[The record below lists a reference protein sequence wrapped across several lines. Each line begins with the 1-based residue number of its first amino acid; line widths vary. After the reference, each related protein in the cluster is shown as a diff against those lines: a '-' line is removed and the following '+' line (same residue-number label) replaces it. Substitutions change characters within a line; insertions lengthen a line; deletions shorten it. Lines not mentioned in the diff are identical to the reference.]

1 MALNGWSN
9 LTESIYSKTPANTI
23 DSSPSHFHF
32 NLLLALAILLFILSR
47 FWRLT
52 SSCLWFDEIFS
63 VHAAEHSWSALVRF
77 VAADIVHP
85 PLFYLLL
92 KVWIAV
98 GGESLLWLRLFPAIV
113 SIAAIVPCVLLARE
127 LKLNTGETA
136 LAVLFLAVNGFLIKY
151 GQEVRMYSLLFFLS
165 ACSLWL
171 FVSMSRFE
179 HSSKWRWAALTLINL
194 LLVYTHYFGWLVVSV
209 QLIIVLLWDRKRA
222 KGAMISSALLILAYV
237 PWLIELARAYDSH
250 RVTQNIGWIPRPGLR
265 AFAELFTLLNQPFV
279 FQQSSA
285 ERSFNLIT
293 LGLMSLM
300 FGVPLII
307 LGRQTLRQRL
317 ESSNRLLILMVA
329 FWLAPIIFVAG
340 TSWLLPHSI
349 WGTRHLVIVMAPY
362 AILVAVG
369 VARLRP
375 YWMRVTF
382 VLLFG
387 CWLSLAAGFFVI
399 RPAPNFVWCAWTPLA
414 QQLDQTSQT
423 SDGSTPVYAF
433 EDLVAYHLWFALR
446 NSAPAKYKLAVIKGI
461 PGTTEDPAYFLPRDF
476 NAVSD
481 GRSNGPFEDK
491 IWIAYRAAKLDETQ
505 APLSYFTQ
513 AGFQIGER
521 LSEHAPGQD
530 AFLISL
536 QRK

>member
-1 MALNGWSN
+1 MALSGWSN

-32 NLLLALAILLFILSR
+32 NLLLTLAILLFILAR

-63 VHAAEHSWSALVRF
+63 VHAAEHSWSGLVRF
-77 VAADIVHP
+77 VAADLVHP

-98 GGESLLWLRLFPAIV
+98 GGESLLWLRLFPATV
-113 SIAAIVPCVLLARE
+113 SVAAIIPCVLLARE
-127 LKLNTGETA
+127 LKLNTSETA

-151 GQEVRMYSLLFFLS
+151 AQEVRMYGLLFFLS

-171 FVSMSRFE
+171 FVSISRSE
-179 HSSKWRWAALTLINL
+179 HSSKWRWAALTLTNL
-194 LLVYTHYFGWLVVSV
+194 LLVYTHYYGWLMVSV
-209 QLIIVLLWDRKRA
+209 QLIIVLLLCRKRTR
-222 KGAMISSALLILAYV
+222 GAIISSALLILAYV
-237 PWLIELARAYDSH
+237 PWLIELARAYDAH
-250 RVTQNIGWIPRPGLR
+250 RVTQNIGWIPRPGLH

-285 ERSFNLIT
+285 QSSFNLIIFV
-293 LGLMSLM
+293 LMFLL

-307 LGRQTLRQRL
+307 LGRQTLRQRW
-317 ESSNRLLILMVA
+317 ESSNHLLILLAA
-329 FWLAPIIFVAG
+329 FGLAPIIFVAG
-340 TSWLLPHSI
+340 ASWLLPHSI
-349 WGTRHLVIVMAPY
+349 WGTRHLVIVMTPY
-362 AILVAVG
+362 AILAATA

-375 YWMRVTF
+375 YWARVTI

-387 CWLSLAAGFFVI
+387 CWLTLAAGYAVI
-399 RPAPNFVWCAWTPLA
+399 RPAPNFIWCAWTPLA
-414 QQLDQTSQT
+414 QQLDQTTET
-423 SDGSTPVYAF
+423 SSGSTPVYAF

-446 NSAPAKYKLAVIKGI
+446 NSAPAKFRVGVIKGI
-461 PGTTEDPAYFLPRDF
+461 PGVTEDPAYFLPRDF
-476 NAVSD
+476 SGVSN
-481 GRSNGPFEDK
+481 RSTNGPFEDK
-491 IWIAYRAAKLDETQ
+491 IWIAYRASKLDETQ
-505 APLSYFTQ
+505 APLSYFKQ
-513 AGFQIGER
+513 AGYQIGER